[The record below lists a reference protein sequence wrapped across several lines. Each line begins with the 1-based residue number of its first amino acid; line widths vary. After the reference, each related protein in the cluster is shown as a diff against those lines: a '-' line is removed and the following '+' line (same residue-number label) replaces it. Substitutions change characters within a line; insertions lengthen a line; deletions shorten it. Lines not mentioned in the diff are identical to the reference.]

1 MTFECYSQRLL
12 NPFRGSVNCIRYK
25 SADAVTADGVQWDL
39 YVSNEWL
46 LQGLS
51 SSRKTQVSDIRY
63 GSWSAATGLQ
73 RGPRCPT
80 DDFRALEEMGDT
92 LYQHLLEVHAQIP
105 FPFLDRFELW
115 LLDNADRPLALID
128 SALRLEDIDLRQPTR
143 WNPGLNCRK
152 TFAPATPAGLP
163 LDPATGG
170 SVADYL
176 AHYVNS
182 RTRDIA
188 AAQVFQRAPDGS
200 GSGVAGINLDPQLEQ
215 RQLADADFPDLLL
228 DRGHHDAPHRQLI
241 DDFIRWQAPWLLLL
255 PSLDGDMRR
264 TFEQQAREQPAKLVQ
279 AFHCY
284 PEIIDRSVIDA
295 ARVEVRL
302 RETVP
307 EQAEKQ
313 EALSTFY
320 IELNSETGE

>member
-12 NPFRGSVNCIRYK
+12 NPFRGSVNCIRYR
-25 SADAVTADGVQWDL
+25 SADAVTADGVQWDI

-46 LQGLS
+46 LQGLTGS
-51 SSRKTQVSDIRY
+51 HKAQVSDIRY

-73 RGPRCPT
+73 RGPRCPS

-92 LYQHLLEVHAQIP
+92 LYAHLLEVHAQIP
-105 FPFLDRFELW
+105 FPFLDHFELW

-128 SALRLEDIDLRQPTR
+128 SALRPEDIDLRQPAR
-143 WNPGLNCRK
+143 WTPGLNCRK
-152 TFAPATPAGLP
+152 TFAPATPATLP
-163 LDPATGG
+163 LDPAKTGT
-170 SVADYL
+170 VADYL

-182 RTRDIA
+182 RTSDVA
-188 AAQVFQRAPDGS
+188 TAQLFQRAPDGS
-200 GSGVAGINLDPQLEQ
+200 GSGVAGINLDPRLEH
-215 RQLADADFPDLLL
+215 RQLAGADFPGLLL
-228 DRGHHDAPHRQLI
+228 DRRHHDAAHRQLI

-264 TFEQQAREQPAKLVQ
+264 TFEQQARAQPAKLVQ

-284 PEIIDRSVIDA
+284 PEIIDQSVIDA

-307 EQAEKQ
+307 DTEQQ
-313 EALSTFY
+313 EQVMSTFY
-320 IELNSETGE
+320 VELDPEASD